1 MTMLSV
7 TPNVRFIG
15 VDDDNLDLFESQYPL
30 VKGISYNSYLIDD
43 EHVAIVDAVDVRR
56 CYDWLANLSE
66 ALEGRQPDYLIV
78 QHVEPDHSGS
88 VAAVLNRYPGL
99 KVVATSKAVEI
110 LVNFFEG
117 TDIAARSV
125 MVKDGDT
132 LALGRATLKFFTA
145 PMVHWPEVMMT
156 LDEADGVL
164 FSADAFGTFAMPSST
179 EAWDDEARRYYCN
192 IVGKYG
198 NNVKAV
204 MKKLAGQPFNIVA
217 PLHGPVLRGNLAHYW
232 RLYEKWSNYEPET
245 RGVLV
250 AYASVYGGTAEAARR
265 LAVMLREEGAGDVV
279 LMDLC
284 RHDVSYAVSET
295 FRLSGLALCSVTYDA
310 SLFPAMY
317 NFLHH
322 LQMKNLKNRTV
333 GIVENG
339 SWAPVAGK
347 LMGDMLSK
355 MKDMT
360 VVEPRVTIRS
370 RLHDSDLP
378 ALRELAK
385 ALADNV

>member
-1 MTMLSV
+1 MLSV
-7 TPNVRFIG
+7 TSHVRFIG

-30 VKGISYNSYLIDD
+30 VKGVSYNSYLIDD
-43 EHVAIVDAVDVRR
+43 ECVAIVDAVDVRR
-56 CYDWLANLSE
+56 CADWLANLSE
-66 ALEGRQPDYLIV
+66 ALGDRRPDYLIV

-88 VAAVLNRYPGL
+88 VAAVLDRYPGM
-99 KVVATSKAVEI
+99 KVVATAKAVEM
-110 LVNFFEG
+110 LGNFFEG
-117 TDIAARSV
+117 ADIAGRSV
-125 MVKDGDT
+125 TVKDGDT
-132 LALGRATLKFFTA
+132 LSLGRATLKFFTA

-179 EAWDDEARRYYCN
+179 EPWDDEARRYYCN

-198 NNVKAV
+198 SNVKAV
-204 MKKLAGQPFNIVA
+204 MKKLAGQPFSIVA
-217 PLHGPVLRGNLAHYW
+217 PLHGPVLKENLAHYW
-232 RLYEKWSNYEPET
+232 LLYEKWSNYEPET

-284 RHDVSYAVSET
+284 RHDVSYAVAEA

-310 SLFPAMY
+310 SLFPAMHD
-317 NFLHH
+317 FLHH
-322 LQMKNLKNRTV
+322 LQMKNMRGRTV
-333 GIVENG
+333 GLVENG

-347 LMGDMLSK
+347 LMADMLSK

-370 RLHDSDLP
+370 RLHDGDLP

-385 ALADNV
+385 ALANNK

>member
-110 LVNFFEG
+110 LGNFFEG

-217 PLHGPVLRGNLAHYW
+217 PLHGPVLRDNLAHYW

-284 RHDVSYAVSET
+284 RHDVSYAVAET

-333 GIVENG
+333 GLVENG

-347 LMGDMLSK
+347 VMADMLSK

-385 ALADNV
+385 TLAENV

>member
-56 CYDWLANLSE
+56 CSDWLANLSE

-99 KVVATSKAVEI
+99 KVVATAKAVEI
-110 LVNFFEG
+110 LGNFFEG
-117 TDIAARSV
+117 IDIAGRSV

-132 LALGRATLKFFTA
+132 LSLGRATLKFFTA
-145 PMVHWPEVMMT
+145 PMVHWPEVVMT

-217 PLHGPVLRGNLAHYW
+217 PLHGPVLRDNLAHYW

-284 RHDVSYAVSET
+284 RHDVSYAVAEA

-385 ALADNV
+385 ALAENV